1 MIYYKFVILLIST
14 ALASCQGKTTFT
26 IEETS
31 ENSLRINSKT
41 NSLSLEFKNGSISSI
56 HAINHDSKNGNS
68 WEYYP
73 DGSIKNK
80 YSYRN
85 GTIVNSAYEYYNN
98 GSLSV
103 YKFFDTM
110 GRLAYLRNYAED
122 GSFDSESGVLI
133 TYNEDEIMLKN
144 DTLTLPIQMPEPP
157 GTKIS
162 SVIIFEDSSLNPID
176 SIRFEASN
184 FDVKIPVK
192 EISNLLI
199 KTQLR
204 EREVFTCNDKRFSIS
219 NLVDLC
225 SRF

>member
-1 MIYYKFVILLIST
+1 M
-14 ALASCQGKTTFT
+14 
-26 IEETS
+26 EETS

-41 NSLSLEFKNGSISSI
+41 NSLSLDFKNGSISSI

-68 WEYYP
+68 WEFYP

-80 YSYRN
+80 YNYRN
-85 GTIVNSAYEYYNN
+85 GTIVNAAYEYYNN

-103 YKFFDTM
+103 YKFFDTK

-133 TYNEDEIMLKN
+133 TYNEDEIRLKN
-144 DTLTLPIQMPEPP
+144 DTLSISIQMPEPP

-199 KTQLR
+199 KTQLS
-204 EREVFTCNDKRFSIS
+204 EREVFTFNDKRINIS
-219 NLVDLC
+219 DLVDLC